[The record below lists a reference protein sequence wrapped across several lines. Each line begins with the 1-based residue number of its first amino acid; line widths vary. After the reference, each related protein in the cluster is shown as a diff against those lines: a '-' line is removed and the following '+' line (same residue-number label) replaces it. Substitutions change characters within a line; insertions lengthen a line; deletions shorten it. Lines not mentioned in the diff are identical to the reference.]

1 MRQMIKNFCK
11 CGITGW
17 CLEVMFTPLESF
29 GSRDW
34 RFMGRTSILMFPI
47 YGMAVLLAPIAGA
60 FDRVGGA
67 CGTVAGKLAG
77 RKEPGKQK
85 KPRTS
90 AAKTVRHGVLYMCLI
105 FMAEYASGAW
115 LKDKNMC
122 PWDYSQCRANIHGL
136 IRLDFAP
143 LWFAVGLLFEQLTKT
158 KKY

>member
-17 CLEVMFTPLESF
+17 CLEVMFTSLESF

-67 CGTVAGKLAG
+67 CGTV
-77 RKEPGKQK
+77 
-85 KPRTS
+85 
-90 AAKTVRHGVLYMCLI
+90 
-105 FMAEYASGAW
+105 AEYASGAW

>member
-1 MRQMIKNFCK
+1 
-11 CGITGW
+11 
-17 CLEVMFTPLESF
+17 
-29 GSRDW
+29 
-34 RFMGRTSILMFPI
+34 MGRTSILMFPI

-85 KPRTS
+85 KSRTS

-115 LKDKNMC
+115 LKEKNMC

-143 LWFAVGLLFEQLTKT
+143 LWFADFSLNSSRKRRNTENQCQIALVFTPFILYNREGQGGDWI
-158 KKY
+158 